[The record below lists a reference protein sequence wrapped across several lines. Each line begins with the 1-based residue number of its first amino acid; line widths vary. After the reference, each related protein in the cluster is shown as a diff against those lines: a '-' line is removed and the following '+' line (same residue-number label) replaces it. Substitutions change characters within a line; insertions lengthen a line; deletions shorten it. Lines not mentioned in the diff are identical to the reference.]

1 MSNDNVRQAPKQASE
16 SASATSEI
24 EAFFTR
30 VAAGGVQPRMRSVT
44 GVCQFDIAGAGR
56 WRIAIDNGKPTVT
69 QNPADQSPADCV
81 VTATAE
87 DFVRLMR
94 RENYLNISAGLLQ
107 GLILVTGDL
116 AFAAAVFG
124 SYAAEPVG
132 ATSERQ
138 G

>member
-1 MSNDNVRQAPKQASE
+1 MSNDNVRQAPQQVSE
-16 SASATSEI
+16 SASATKEI
-24 EAFFTR
+24 EEFFAR

-44 GVCQFDIAGAGR
+44 GVCQFDIEGAGR
-56 WRIAIDNGKPTVT
+56 WRVTINNGQPSIRHNPT
-69 QNPADQSPADCV
+69 DQSPADCV

-87 DFVRLMR
+87 DFLRLAH

-124 SYAAEPVG
+124 SYAAEPVS